1 MVATQNRLILWT
13 GPKHCGKTTSA
24 ANLARIARAEGFN
37 VAGLLAPSLY
47 RNSKLLG
54 FDVLDLQ
61 NQTRAPLARLK
72 ISQSKAGPFTF
83 IADGLK
89 LGNAVLSAEATKSAD
104 LVIVDE
110 FGPLELNNEGWRRN
124 VDSLLISSNAVVLLV
139 VRRELADT
147 VRQVYSGLPCQEL
160 AATEGNSID
169 EVITMLKNR
178 RHHVE
183 ESRFAV
189 RRTPYGGTKKML
201 KLDRMLMIGSA
212 GSNVGKTELAC
223 ELLRKFSKT
232 SDIIGIK
239 VTTIKDKD
247 GQCPRGGEGC
257 GVCSSL
263 EGVYRIT
270 EELNSTSDKDTG
282 RLLTAGASRV
292 FWLRVLRDHLL
303 EGTTALLDII
313 GPDAI
318 SICESNSLRQVV
330 EPGLFLMA
338 KNRDLKR
345 WKSSAQQV
353 KKYADKIVVS
363 DGSSFDFDI
372 DRINLIASKWI
383 ISRTKISAEAKL
395 VNQYR
400 AGQRRREFGCGTK
413 ATAIIMAGGDSG
425 RMGTDKSMLPIK
437 GQSMIEAICEQL
449 RGSFDQI
456 LISANEVD
464 KFAFLGPA
472 TASAFTETSFDVVPD
487 KVPEQGPLMG
497 IASALEA
504 SANEINF
511 VVACDIPKINLA
523 CVNRMLTEAVES
535 QADII
540 VPATG
545 EEKYEPLFAIYRKT
559 ALEAINEA
567 LSSGKRKI
575 TDVFTLC
582 TVKHIELDDT
592 DRLINLNTMADYEEF
607 QKKLI

>member
-24 ANLARIARAEGFN
+24 TKLAQIARAEGFN
-37 VAGLLAPSLY
+37 VAGLLAPPLY

-61 NQTRAPLARLK
+61 NQTRAPLARRK

-89 LGNAVLSAEATKSAD
+89 LGNTVLSEETTKSAD

-110 FGPLELNNEGWRRN
+110 FGPLELKGRGWRKN
-124 VDSLLISSNAVVLLV
+124 VDSLLVSSDAVILLV

-147 VRQVYSGLPCQEL
+147 VRQLYADVPCREL
-160 AATEGNSID
+160 AATKPDSID
-169 EVITMLKNR
+169 DVITMLKNR
-178 RHHVE
+178 CHHVE
-183 ESRFAV
+183 GPHFAV
-189 RRTPYGGTKKML
+189 RRTPYGGTKKMF
-201 KLDRMLMIGSA
+201 KLDGMLMIGSA
-212 GSNVGKTELAC
+212 GANVGKTELAC
-223 ELLRKFSKT
+223 TLLRKFNKT
-232 SDIIGIK
+232 SDIIGVK
-239 VTTIKDKD
+239 VTAIKDKD
-247 GQCPRGGEGC
+247 GQCPRGGKGC

-263 EGVYRIT
+263 EGVYCIT
-270 EELNSTSDKDTG
+270 EETDSSSGKDTA

-292 FWLRVLRDHLL
+292 FWLRVLKEHLL

-313 GPDAI
+313 GPDAV
-318 SICESNSLRQVV
+318 SICESNSLRQVI
-330 EPGLFLMA
+330 EPGIFLMA

-363 DGSSFDFDI
+363 DGSSFDFDL
-372 DRINLIASKWI
+372 DRIKLIASKWI
-383 ISRTKISAEAKL
+383 M
-395 VNQYR
+395 QM
-400 AGQRRREFGCGTK
+400 Q
-413 ATAIIMAGGDSG
+413 ATAIILAGGGSS

-449 RGSFDQI
+449 RGSFEQI

-464 KFAFLGPA
+464 KYAFLGY
-472 TASAFTETSFDVVPD
+472 EVVPD

-504 SANEINF
+504 SANELNF
-511 VVACDIPKINLA
+511 VIACDIPKINPA
-523 CVNRMLTEAVES
+523 CVSRMLTEAVES
-535 QADII
+535 QADIV
-540 VPATG
+540 VPTTQKR
-545 EEKYEPLFAIYRKT
+545 EVSKTEKRDTQYAIRDTRYEPLFAIYRKT
-559 ALEAINEA
+559 ALEAINKT

-592 DRLINLNTMADYEEF
+592 DWLINLNTMADYEEF
-607 QKKLI
+607 QRKLI

>member
-1 MVATQNRLILWT
+1 MVSTQNRLILWI

-24 ANLARIARAEGFN
+24 TKLAQVASAEGFN

-61 NQTRAPLARLK
+61 NQTRAPLARGK

-89 LGNAVLSAEATKSAD
+89 LGKAVLNAEATKSAD

-124 VDSLLISSNAVVLLV
+124 VDSLLASRNAVVLLV

-160 AATEGNSID
+160 AATEGDSID

-178 RHHVE
+178 RHHIE
-183 ESRFAV
+183 GPRFA
-189 RRTPYGGTKKML
+189 GTKKMF
-201 KLDRMLMIGSA
+201 KLDGMLMIGSA

-223 ELLRKFSKT
+223 TLLRKFSKT

-239 VTTIKDKD
+239 ITTIKDKD

-263 EGVYRIT
+263 EGVYCIT
-270 EELNSTSDKDTG
+270 EELNSTSDKDTA
-282 RLLTAGASRV
+282 RLLSAGASRV
-292 FWLRVLRDHLL
+292 FWLRVLKEHLP
-303 EGTTALLDII
+303 EGRTALLDII
-313 GPDAI
+313 GPDAV

-330 EPGLFLMA
+330 EPGIFLMA
-338 KNRDLKR
+338 RNRNLKTWKN
-345 WKSSAQQV
+345 SARQV
-353 KKYADKIVVS
+353 KKYADRIVVS
-363 DGSSFDFDI
+363 DGSSFDFDL
-372 DRINLIASKWI
+372 DRIKLIAGKWI
-383 ISRTKISAEAKL
+383 ISRTKISAEAKP

-400 AGQRRREFGCGTK
+400 TGQQLREFWCGTK
-413 ATAIIMAGGDSG
+413 ATAIIMAGGGSS

-437 GQSMIEAICEQL
+437 GQSIIEAICEQL
-449 RGSFDQI
+449 RGFFDEI

-464 KFAFLGPA
+464 KFAFLG
-472 TASAFTETSFDVVPD
+472 FEVIPD

-504 SANEINF
+504 SANELNF

-523 CVNRMLTEAVES
+523 CVNRMLTEALES
-535 QADII
+535 QADIV
-540 VPATG
+540 VPTTG

-559 ALEAINEA
+559 ALEAINKA

-575 TDVFTLC
+575 TEVFTLC
-582 TVKHIELDDT
+582 RVKHIELDNT
-592 DRLINLNTMADYEEF
+592 DWLVNLNTMADYEEF
-607 QKKLI
+607 QKH

>member
-13 GPKHCGKTTSA
+13 GPKHGGKTTSA
-24 ANLARIARAEGFN
+24 TKLAQVASAEGFN

-54 FDVLDLQ
+54 FDVLDLHS
-61 NQTRAPLARLK
+61 QTRTPLARRT

-83 IADGLK
+83 ISDGLK

-110 FGPLELNNEGWRRN
+110 FGPLELNNEGWRKN
-124 VDSLLISSNAVVLLV
+124 VDSLLFSSNAVVLLV
-139 VRRELADT
+139 VRRELTDT
-147 VRQVYSGLPCQEL
+147 VRQVYANVPCREL

-178 RHHVE
+178 RHHIE
-183 ESRFAV
+183 GPRFA
-189 RRTPYGGTKKML
+189 GTKKMF
-201 KLDRMLMIGSA
+201 KLDGMLMIGSA
-212 GSNVGKTELAC
+212 GSNVGKTELGC
-223 ELLRKFSKT
+223 TLLKKFCKT

-263 EGVYRIT
+263 EGVYCIT
-270 EELNSTSDKDTG
+270 EELNRTSDKDTV
-282 RLLTAGASRV
+282 RLLSAGASRV

-303 EGTTALLDII
+303 EGTTALLDVI
-313 GPDAI
+313 GPDAV

-330 EPGLFLMA
+330 EPGIFLMA

-363 DGSSFDFDI
+363 DGSSFDFDL
-372 DRINLIASKWI
+372 DRIKLIASKWI
-383 ISRTKISAEAKL
+383 ISRTKISAEAKPA
-395 VNQYR
+395 NQYR
-400 AGQRRREFGCGTK
+400 AGQRRREFWCGTK
-413 ATAIIMAGGDSG
+413 ATVIIMAGGGSS
-425 RMGTDKSMLPIK
+425 RMGTDKSLLPIK
-437 GQSMIEAICEQL
+437 GQSMIEAICKQL
-449 RGSFDQI
+449 RGSFDEI

-464 KFAFLGPA
+464 KFAFLG
-472 TASAFTETSFDVVPD
+472 FEVIPD

-504 SANEINF
+504 SANELNF

-523 CVNRMLTEAVES
+523 CVNRMLTEALES
-535 QADII
+535 QADIV
-540 VPATG
+540 VPTTG
-545 EEKYEPLFAIYRKT
+545 EEKYEPLFAIYRKS
-559 ALEAINEA
+559 ALEAINKA

-575 TDVFTLC
+575 TEVFTLC
-582 TVKHIELDDT
+582 RVKHIELDNT
-592 DRLINLNTMADYEEF
+592 DWLVNLNTMADYEEF
-607 QKKLI
+607 QKH

>member
-24 ANLARIARAEGFN
+24 TKLAQIARAEGFN
-37 VAGLLAPSLY
+37 VAGLLAPPLY

-61 NQTRAPLARLK
+61 NQTRAPLARRK

-89 LGNAVLSAEATKSAD
+89 LGNTVLSEETTKSAD

-110 FGPLELNNEGWRRN
+110 FGPLELKGRGWRKN
-124 VDSLLISSNAVVLLV
+124 VDSLLASSDAVILLV

-147 VRQVYSGLPCQEL
+147 VRQLYADVPCREL
-160 AATEGNSID
+160 AATKPDSID
-169 EVITMLKNR
+169 DVITMLKNR
-178 RHHVE
+178 CHHVE
-183 ESRFAV
+183 GLRFA
-189 RRTPYGGTKKML
+189 GTKKMF
-201 KLDRMLMIGSA
+201 KLDGMLMIGSA

-223 ELLRKFSKT
+223 TLLRKFNKT
-232 SDIIGIK
+232 SDIIGVK
-239 VTTIKDKD
+239 VTAIKDKD

-263 EGVYRIT
+263 EGVYCIT
-270 EELNSTSDKDTG
+270 EETDSSSGKDTA

-292 FWLRVLRDHLL
+292 FWLRVLKDHLL

-313 GPDAI
+313 GPNAV

-330 EPGLFLMA
+330 EPGIFLMA

-363 DGSSFDFDI
+363 DGSSFDFDL
-372 DRINLIASKWI
+372 DRIKLIAGKWI
-383 ISRTKISAEAKL
+383 M
-395 VNQYR
+395 QM
-400 AGQRRREFGCGTK
+400 Q
-413 ATAIIMAGGDSG
+413 ATAIIMAGGGSS

-449 RGSFDQI
+449 RGFFDQI

-464 KFAFLGPA
+464 KFAFLG
-472 TASAFTETSFDVVPD
+472 FEVIPD

-504 SANEINF
+504 SANELNF

-535 QADII
+535 QADIV
-540 VPATG
+540 VPTTG

-559 ALEAINEA
+559 ALEAINKT

-575 TDVFTLC
+575 TEVFTLC
-582 TVKHIELDDT
+582 KVKHIELDNT
-592 DRLINLNTMADYEEF
+592 DWLVNLNTMADYEEF
-607 QKKLI
+607 QKH

>member
-1 MVATQNRLILWT
+1 MQNRLILWI
-13 GPKHCGKTTSA
+13 GPKHSGKTTSA
-24 ANLARIARAEGFN
+24 TKLAQIASAEGFN
-37 VAGLLAPSLY
+37 VAGVLSPPLY

-54 FDVLDLQ
+54 FDVLDLHS
-61 NQTRAPLARLK
+61 QTRAPLARRT

-124 VDSLLISSNAVVLLV
+124 VDSLLASSNALVLLV

-147 VRQVYSGLPCQEL
+147 VRQVYANVPCRKL

-169 EVITMLKNR
+169 EVITMLKKR
-178 RHHVE
+178 RHHIE
-183 ESRFAV
+183 ESRFA
-189 RRTPYGGTKKML
+189 GTKKMF
-201 KLDRMLMIGSA
+201 KLDGMLMIGSA

-223 ELLRKFSKT
+223 TLLKKFCKT

-263 EGVYRIT
+263 EGVYCIT
-270 EELNSTSDKDTG
+270 EELNRTSDKDTA
-282 RLLTAGASRV
+282 RLLSAGASRV

-303 EGTTALLDII
+303 EGTTALLDVI
-313 GPDAI
+313 GPDAV
-318 SICESNSLRQVV
+318 SICESNSLRQVI
-330 EPGLFLMA
+330 EPGIFLMA

-363 DGSSFDFDI
+363 DGSSFDFDL
-372 DRINLIASKWI
+372 DRIKLIAGKWI
-383 ISRTKISAEAKL
+383 M
-395 VNQYR
+395 QM
-400 AGQRRREFGCGTK
+400 Q
-413 ATAIIMAGGDSG
+413 ATAIIMAGGGSS

-449 RGSFDQI
+449 RDFFDEI
-456 LISANEVD
+456 LISANEAD
-464 KFAFLGPA
+464 KFAFLG
-472 TASAFTETSFDVVPD
+472 FEVIPD

-504 SANEINF
+504 SANELNF
-511 VVACDIPKINLA
+511 VVACDIPKINPA
-523 CVNRMLTEAVES
+523 CVNRMLTEALES
-535 QADII
+535 QADIV
-540 VPATG
+540 VPTTG
-545 EEKYEPLFAIYRKT
+545 EEKYEPLFAIYRKS
-559 ALEAINEA
+559 ALEAINKT

-575 TDVFTLC
+575 TEVFTLC
-582 TVKHIELDDT
+582 RVKHIELDNT
-592 DRLINLNTMADYEEF
+592 DWLVNLNTMADYEEF
-607 QKKLI
+607 QKH

>member
-1 MVATQNRLILWT
+1 MWT
-13 GPKHCGKTTSA
+13 GPKHSGKTTGA
-24 ANLARIARAEGFN
+24 TKLAQIASAEGFN
-37 VAGLLAPSLY
+37 VAGLLSPSLY

-54 FDVLDLQ
+54 FDVLDLHS
-61 NQTRAPLARLK
+61 QTRAPLARRK
-72 ISQSKAGPFTF
+72 TSQSKAGPFTF

-89 LGNAVLSAEATKSAD
+89 LGNAALSAEATKSAD

-110 FGPLELNNEGWRRN
+110 FGPLELNNEGWRKN

-147 VRQVYSGLPCQEL
+147 VRQVYANVLCQEL

-178 RHHVE
+178 RHHIE
-183 ESRFAV
+183 GPRFA
-189 RRTPYGGTKKML
+189 GTKNMF
-201 KLDRMLMIGSA
+201 KLDGMLMIGSA
-212 GSNVGKTELAC
+212 GSNVGKTELGC
-223 ELLRKFSKT
+223 TLLKKFCKT

-263 EGVYRIT
+263 EGVYCIT
-270 EELNSTSDKDTG
+270 EETDSSSGKDTA
-282 RLLTAGASRV
+282 RLLSAGASRV
-292 FWLRVLRDHLL
+292 FWLRVLKEHLQ
-303 EGTTALLDII
+303 EGITALLDII
-313 GPDAI
+313 GPDAV

-330 EPGLFLMA
+330 EPGLFLMVR
-338 KNRDLKR
+338 NRNLKI

-353 KKYADKIVVS
+353 KKYANRIVVS
-363 DGSSFDFDI
+363 DGSRFDFDL
-372 DRINLIASKWI
+372 DRIKLLNNKWTLQI
-383 ISRTKISAEAKL
+383 
-395 VNQYR
+395 
-400 AGQRRREFGCGTK
+400 K
-413 ATAIIMAGGDSG
+413 ATAIIMAGGGSS

-464 KFAFLGPA
+464 KFAFLG
-472 TASAFTETSFDVVPD
+472 FEVVPD

-504 SANEINF
+504 SANELNF
-511 VVACDIPKINLA
+511 VIACDIPKINLS

-535 QADII
+535 QADIVI
-540 VPATG
+540 PTTRKREVSKT
-545 EEKYEPLFAIYRKT
+545 KKRDTRYEPLFAIYRKS
-559 ALEAINEA
+559 ALEVINKA

-582 TVKHIELDDT
+582 TVKYIELDDT
-592 DRLINLNTMADYEEF
+592 NWLVNLNTMADYEEF
-607 QKKLI
+607 QKKMI

>member
-24 ANLARIARAEGFN
+24 TKLAQVASAEGFN

-61 NQTRAPLARLK
+61 NQTRAPLARGK

-89 LGNAVLSAEATKSAD
+89 LGKAVLSAEATKSAD

-147 VRQVYSGLPCQEL
+147 VRQVYSGLPCREL
-160 AATEGNSID
+160 AATEGDSID

-178 RHHVE
+178 RHACQKRAFQHHIE
-183 ESRFAV
+183 GPRFA
-189 RRTPYGGTKKML
+189 GTKKMF
-201 KLDRMLMIGSA
+201 KLDGMLMIGSA

-223 ELLRKFSKT
+223 TLLRKFSKT

-263 EGVYRIT
+263 EGVYCIT
-270 EELNSTSDKDTG
+270 EELNSTSDKDTA
-282 RLLTAGASRV
+282 RLLSAGASRA
-292 FWLRVLRDHLL
+292 FWLRVLKKHLL

-313 GPDAI
+313 GPNAV

-330 EPGLFLMA
+330 EPGIFLMA
-338 KNRDLKR
+338 RNRNLKV
-345 WKSSAQQV
+345 WKSSARQV
-353 KKYADKIVVS
+353 KKYADRIVIS
-363 DGSSFDFDI
+363 DGSNFDFDL
-372 DRINLIASKWI
+372 DRIKLIDGKWI
-383 ISRTKISAEAKL
+383 IRT
-395 VNQYR
+395 Q
-400 AGQRRREFGCGTK
+400 
-413 ATAIIMAGGDSG
+413 ATAIIMAGGGSN

-449 RGSFDQI
+449 RGLFDQI

-464 KFAFLGPA
+464 KFAFLG
-472 TASAFTETSFDVVPD
+472 FEVVPD

-504 SANEINF
+504 SANKLNF

-523 CVNRMLTEAVES
+523 CVNRMLTEALES
-535 QADII
+535 QADIV
-540 VPATG
+540 VPTTG

-559 ALEAINEA
+559 ALEAINKT

-575 TDVFTLC
+575 TEVFTLC
-582 TVKHIELDDT
+582 RVKHIELDNT
-592 DRLINLNTMADYEEF
+592 DWLVNLNTMADYEEF
-607 QKKLI
+607 QKH